1 MTRILGLGGRG
12 ECRLGLTRPTHALLL
27 AASVLGL
34 IGQTGC
40 GTTTSTRS
48 SVTSRQSASTGTTG
62 TTGALPL
69 PNLGETVDLQ
79 PVSGNV
85 LIELPSP
92 SAAPAPGGQQ
102 GFIRLSRPRQ
112 APVGTVV
119 DATSGLVRL
128 TTATATPARSQTGDF
143 RGGIFKI
150 LQSRTDGG
158 LTELL
163 IRDNPSRRT
172 CGPTGTGTASGQLS
186 QRILGVLRGNAKGRF
201 RTNGEFSAATVR
213 GTVWGVRDRCDGTL
227 TVDTRGEVVV
237 RDFRLKKDII
247 LHSGQTYLVKAG

>member
-1 MTRILGLGGRG
+1 MTRILGLGGRR
-12 ECRLGLTRPTHALLL
+12 ECRLALTRPTHALLL

-40 GTTTSTRS
+40 GSTTSTQS
-48 SVTSRQSASTGTTG
+48 SVTSRQSAS
-62 TTGALPL
+62 TGALPL

-85 LIELPSP
+85 LVELPSP
-92 SAAPAPGGQQ
+92 SAAPAPGGRQR
-102 GFIRLSRPRQ
+102 FIRLSRPRQ

-119 DATSGLVRL
+119 DATSGVVRL
-128 TTATATPARSQTGDF
+128 TTATATPARLQTGDF

-150 LQSRTDGG
+150 LQNRTDGG

-163 IRDNPSRRT
+163 IRDNASRRT
-172 CGPTGTGTASGQLS
+172 CGPTSTGTGTASGQLS